1 MSCFDREGATFRVL
15 VNEEE
20 QYSLWPDYKAIPAGW
35 RDTGTLGDKAACL
48 AYVESVWTD
57 MRPASLRRHMEA
69 QAGVKM
75 GAHAQSAGQA

>member
-20 QYSLWPDYKAIPAGW
+20 QYSIWPDYKAIPAGW
-35 RDTGTLGDKAACL
+35 RDTGTQGDKAACL

-57 MRPASLRRHMEA
+57 MRPRSLRRHMEA
-69 QAGVKM
+69 PVSYTHLTLPTKA
-75 GAHAQSAGQA
+75 